1 MSTQKL
7 LAETTSVPQKGSK
20 PGRWLATLITPGQG
34 SSGFYSEEMLREFG
48 PKALKKGAKSHV
60 THNRLAN
67 GEPDPFQMWGFLAED
82 AYYEDGVGLRG
93 EVEVLPSWRDKV
105 EEVAPHTALSIYVA
119 GEVDDDGNV
128 IALLEDGQ
136 NGVDLVSYPGREGS
150 GLVEKLYE
158 SMKAS
163 TENGG
168 GNGTS
173 TEAADSK
180 EREHKMSD
188 ELKAQITALETLIR
202 DKFAAL
208 ETQVGTIVTLSESA
222 AEASKGITD
231 AFEVVE
237 EITLA
242 VGEAELPKAGQK
254 RVIESV
260 KAGAKVADAVKAE
273 ADYVKAI
280 VEASKEANVT
290 TIVNGRVVE
299 GGGEGGGFKMS
310 ALKGVAS

>member
-48 PKALKKGAKSHV
+48 PKALAFKAKAHV

-82 AYYEDGVGLRG
+82 AYYKDGVGLVG
-93 EVEVLPSWRDKV
+93 EIEVLPSWRDKV
-105 EEVAPHTALSIYVA
+105 EEVAPHTGLSVYVA

-128 IALLEDGQ
+128 VALLEDVQ
-136 NGVDLVSYPGREGS
+136 NGVDLVSYPGRPGS

-158 SMKAS
+158 AMKAS
-163 TENGG
+163 AENGG

-242 VGEAELPKAGQK
+242 VGEAGLPKAGQK

-273 ADYVKAI
+273 AEYVKAI
-280 VEASKEANVT
+280 VEAAKPDATVT
-290 TIVNGRVVE
+290 EFGRVVE
-299 GGGEGGGFKMS
+299 GGGDGGFKMS
-310 ALKGVAS
+310 RIGEVAS

>member
-34 SSGFYSEEMLREFG
+34 SSGTYTEEMLREFG
-48 PKALKKGAKSHV
+48 PKALKTGAKGHV

-82 AYYEDGVGLRG
+82 AYYKDGVGLVG
-93 EVEVLPSWRDKV
+93 EIEVLPSWRDKV

-128 IALLEDGQ
+128 IALLEDAQ
-136 NGVDLVSYPGREGS
+136 NGVDLVSYPGRPGS

-158 SMKAS
+158 AMKAS
-163 TENGG
+163 AENGG
-168 GNGTS
+168 ENGTS
-173 TEAADSK
+173 TEAADRQ
-180 EREHKMSD
+180 EREHKMD
-188 ELKAQITALETLIR
+188 ELKAQIVALTKMVEALATQSTAIEAKV
-202 DKFAAL
+202 D
-208 ETQVGTIVTLSESA
+208 GIVKLSESA

-242 VGEAELPKAGQK
+242 VGEADLPKAGQK

-260 KAGAKVADAVKAE
+260 KAGTKVADAVKAE
-273 ADYVKAI
+273 AEYVKAI
-280 VEASKEANVT
+280 VEASKAD
-290 TIVNGRVVE
+290 TITVVNGRVVE
-299 GGGEGGGFKMS
+299 GGGASGFS
-310 ALKGVAS
+310 LKDLTGAVN